1 MSLTSIVQ
9 EVEQV
14 CAERELRL
22 TPTRRRV
29 LELIISAEGPV
40 KAYDL
45 LESLSRED
53 QNNQRRAAP
62 PTVYRA
68 LDFLLDNHFIHRLER
83 LNAFVSCV
91 HPEEAHNGQFLI
103 CQECD
108 TVVEVP
114 GRSLSSEVLAAADAQ
129 GFAADKQVVEVYGK
143 CQSCQ

>member
-1 MSLTSIVQ
+1 MSVASIVQ
-9 EVEQV
+9 EVEQA
-14 CAERELRL
+14 CIERELRL

-62 PTVYRA
+62 PTIYRA

-83 LNAFVSCV
+83 LNAFVCCV

-103 CQECD
+103 CQGCD

-114 GRSLSSEVLAAADAQ
+114 GINLSKEVLAAADAQ
-129 GFAADKQVVEVYGK
+129 GFAADKHVVEVYGK
-143 CQSCQ
+143 CHNCQ